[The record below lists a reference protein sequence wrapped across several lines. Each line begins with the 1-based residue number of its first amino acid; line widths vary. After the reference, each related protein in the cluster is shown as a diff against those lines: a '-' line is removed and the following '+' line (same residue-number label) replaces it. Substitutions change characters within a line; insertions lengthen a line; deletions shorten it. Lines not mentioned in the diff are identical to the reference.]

1 MIGQPKAV
9 ILLSGGLDSA
19 TVLAMAKSRGFDCYT
34 ISFDYGQK
42 HNAELRA
49 AHRIAGTMGQHPH
62 KVIRLDLRA
71 IGGSALT
78 SDEFEVPVGGVAEAG
93 IPVTYV
99 PARNTVFL
107 SIALGYGEVIGA
119 THLFIGANAVDYSGY
134 PDCRPA
140 FIEQFER
147 LANVAT
153 AAVDG
158 GVRWVVEAPL
168 MSMSKSDIVKTGAAL
183 GVDYSLTV
191 SCYQADDSG
200 AACGACDAYGG
211 HLERL
216 HAQLE
221 PLCFVCRR
229 HGVHGD
235 WLRGADAERDGL

>member
-1 MIGQPKAV
+1 MSQSRAI

-19 TVLAMAKSRGFDCYT
+19 TVLAMAKARGLDCHT
-34 ISFDYGQK
+34 VGFDYGQK
-42 HNAELRA
+42 HRSELTA
-49 AHRIAGTMGQHPH
+49 AQRIADALGDHPH
-62 KVIRLDLRA
+62 KVIRLDLGS

-78 SDEFEVPVGGVAEAG
+78 SDDIDVPITGVADDG

-119 THLFIGANAVDYSGY
+119 RYLFIGANAVDYSGY

-158 GVRWVVEAPL
+158 GERWVIEAPL
-168 MSMSKSDIVKTGAAL
+168 MTMSKSDIVTTGNAL
-183 GVDYSLTV
+183 GVDYSMTV
-191 SCYQADDSG
+191 SCYQADEEG
-200 AACGACDAYGG
+200 AACGACDAC
-211 HLERL
+211 RL
-216 HAQLE
+216 
-221 PLCFVCRR
+221 RR
-229 HGVHGD
+229 KGF
-235 WLRGADAERDGL
+235 LDAGLHDPTKYRSGISPKI

>member
-34 ISFDYGQK
+34 IGFDYGQK

-49 AHRIAGTMGQHPH
+49 AHRIAETMGQHPH
-62 KVIRLDLRA
+62 KVIRLDLKA

-107 SIALGYGEVIGA
+107 SIALGYGEVVGA

-158 GVRWVVEAPL
+158 GARWVVEAPL

-183 GVDYSLTV
+183 GVEYSLTV
-191 SCYQADDSG
+191 SCYQADNSG
-200 AACGACDAYGG
+200 AACGASDAC
-211 HLERL
+211 RL
-216 HAQLE
+216 
-221 PLCFVCRR
+221 R
-229 HGVHGD
+229 HKGF
-235 WLRGADAERDGL
+235 

>member
-1 MIGQPKAV
+1 MSQSRAI

-19 TVLAMAKSRGFDCYT
+19 TVLAMAKARGLDCHT
-34 ISFDYGQK
+34 VGFDYGQK
-42 HNAELRA
+42 HRSELTA
-49 AHRIAGTMGQHPH
+49 AQRIADALGDHPH
-62 KVIRLDLRA
+62 KVIRLDLGS

-78 SDEFEVPVGGVAEAG
+78 SDDIDVPITGVANDG

-119 THLFIGANAVDYSGY
+119 RYLFIGANAVDYSGY

-158 GVRWVVEAPL
+158 GERWVIEAPL
-168 MSMSKSDIVKTGAAL
+168 MTMSKSDIVTTGSAL
-183 GVDYSLTV
+183 GVDYGLTV
-191 SCYQADDSG
+191 SCYQADEEG
-200 AACGACDAYGG
+200 AACGACDAC
-211 HLERL
+211 RL
-216 HAQLE
+216 
-221 PLCFVCRR
+221 RR
-229 HGVHGD
+229 KGF
-235 WLRGADAERDGL
+235 LDAGLHDPTKYRCGISPKI

>member
-1 MIGQPKAV
+1 V
-9 ILLSGGLDSA
+9 
-19 TVLAMAKSRGFDCYT
+19 
-34 ISFDYGQK
+34 
-42 HNAELRA
+42 A
-49 AHRIAGTMGQHPH
+49 AALGDHPH
-62 KVIRLDLRA
+62 KVIRLDLGS

-78 SDEFEVPVGGVAEAG
+78 SDEIDVPVGGVADSG

-140 FIEQFER
+140 FIEQFQR

-158 GVRWVVEAPL
+158 GEPWVVEAPL
-168 MSMSKSDIVKTGAAL
+168 MTMSKSDIVTAGSSL

-191 SCYQADDSG
+191 SCYQANEAG
-200 AACGACDAYGG
+200 AACGACDACRLRRKGFLDAG
-211 HLERL
+211 LEDPTNY
-216 HAQLE
+216 QSGIS
-221 PLCFVCRR
+221 PKI
-229 HGVHGD
+229 
-235 WLRGADAERDGL
+235 

>member
-1 MIGQPKAV
+1 MSQSRAI

-19 TVLAMAKSRGFDCYT
+19 TVLAMAKARGLDCHT
-34 ISFDYGQK
+34 VGFDYGQK
-42 HNAELRA
+42 HRSELNAA
-49 AHRIAGTMGQHPH
+49 QRIADALGDHPH
-62 KVIRLDLRA
+62 KVIRLDLGS

-78 SDEFEVPVGGVAEAG
+78 SDDIDVPITGVANDG

-119 THLFIGANAVDYSGY
+119 RYLFIGANAVDYSGY

-158 GVRWVVEAPL
+158 GERWVIEAPL
-168 MSMSKSDIVKTGAAL
+168 MTMSKSDIVTTGNAL
-183 GVDYSLTV
+183 GVDYSMTV
-191 SCYQADDSG
+191 SCYQADEEG
-200 AACGACDAYGG
+200 AACGACDAC
-211 HLERL
+211 RL
-216 HAQLE
+216 
-221 PLCFVCRR
+221 RR
-229 HGVHGD
+229 KGF
-235 WLRGADAERDGL
+235 LDAGLHDPTKYRSGISPKI

>member
-1 MIGQPKAV
+1 MSQTRAI

-19 TVLAMAKSRGFDCYT
+19 TVLAMAKARGLDCHT
-34 ISFDYGQK
+34 VGFDYGQK
-42 HNAELRA
+42 HRSELNAA
-49 AHRIAGTMGQHPH
+49 QRIADALGDHPH
-62 KVIRLDLRA
+62 KVIRLDLGS

-78 SDEFEVPVGGVAEAG
+78 SDDIDVPITGVVNDG

-119 THLFIGANAVDYSGY
+119 RYLFIGANAVDYSGY

-158 GVRWVVEAPL
+158 GERWVIEAPL
-168 MSMSKSDIVKTGAAL
+168 MTMSKSDIVTTGNAL
-183 GVDYSLTV
+183 GVDYSMTV
-191 SCYQADDSG
+191 SCYQADEEG
-200 AACGACDAYGG
+200 AACGACDAC
-211 HLERL
+211 RL
-216 HAQLE
+216 
-221 PLCFVCRR
+221 RR
-229 HGVHGD
+229 KGF
-235 WLRGADAERDGL
+235 LDAGLYDPTKYRSGISPKI

>member
-34 ISFDYGQK
+34 IGFDYGQK

-49 AHRIAGTMGQHPH
+49 AHQIAETMGQRPH

-78 SDEFEVPVGGVAEAG
+78 SDEFDIPVCGVAESG

-99 PARNTVFL
+99 PARNTIFL
-107 SIALGYGEVIGA
+107 SVALGYGEVIGA

-147 LANVAT
+147 VANVAT

-158 GVRWVVEAPL
+158 GAQWVVEAPL
-168 MSMSKSDIVKTGAAL
+168 MKMSKSDILKTGTAL
-183 GVDYSLTV
+183 RVEYSLTV
-191 SCYQADDSG
+191 SCYQADDNG
-200 AACGACDAYGG
+200 AACGACDAC
-211 HLERL
+211 RL
-216 HAQLE
+216 RHKG
-221 PLCFVCRR
+221 FVDAGLQDPTIYQV
-229 HGVHGD
+229 GVSPKI
-235 WLRGADAERDGL
+235 

>member
-1 MIGQPKAV
+1 MSQTRAI

-19 TVLAMAKSRGFDCYT
+19 TVLAMAKARGLDCHT
-34 ISFDYGQK
+34 VGFDYGQK
-42 HNAELRA
+42 HRSELNAA
-49 AHRIAGTMGQHPH
+49 QRIADALGDHPH
-62 KVIRLDLRA
+62 KVIRLDLGS

-78 SDEFEVPVGGVAEAG
+78 SDDIDVPITGVVNDG

-119 THLFIGANAVDYSGY
+119 RHLFIGANAVDYSGY

-158 GVRWVVEAPL
+158 GERWVIEAPL
-168 MSMSKSDIVKTGAAL
+168 MTMSKSDIVTTGNAL
-183 GVDYSLTV
+183 GVDYSMTV
-191 SCYQADDSG
+191 SCYQADEEG
-200 AACGACDAYGG
+200 AACGACDAC
-211 HLERL
+211 RL
-216 HAQLE
+216 
-221 PLCFVCRR
+221 RR
-229 HGVHGD
+229 KGF
-235 WLRGADAERDGL
+235 LDAGLHDPTKYRSGISPKI

>member
-1 MIGQPKAV
+1 MSQTRAI

-19 TVLAMAKSRGFDCYT
+19 TVLAMAKARGLDCHT
-34 ISFDYGQK
+34 VGFDYGQK
-42 HNAELRA
+42 HRSELNAA
-49 AHRIAGTMGQHPH
+49 QRIADALGDHPH
-62 KVIRLDLRA
+62 KVIRLDLGS

-78 SDEFEVPVGGVAEAG
+78 SDDIDVPITGVADDG

-119 THLFIGANAVDYSGY
+119 RYLFIGAKAVDYSGY

-158 GVRWVVEAPL
+158 GERWVIEAPL
-168 MSMSKSDIVKTGAAL
+168 MTMSKSDIVTTGNAL
-183 GVDYSLTV
+183 GVDYSMTV
-191 SCYQADDSG
+191 SCYQADEEG
-200 AACGACDAYGG
+200 AACGACDAC
-211 HLERL
+211 RL
-216 HAQLE
+216 
-221 PLCFVCRR
+221 RR
-229 HGVHGD
+229 KGF
-235 WLRGADAERDGL
+235 LDAGLHDPTKYRCGISPKI

>member
-1 MIGQPKAV
+1 MSQSRAI

-19 TVLAMAKSRGFDCYT
+19 TVLAMAKARGLDCHT
-34 ISFDYGQK
+34 VGFDYGQK
-42 HNAELRA
+42 HRSELTA
-49 AHRIAGTMGQHPH
+49 AQRIADALGDHPH
-62 KVIRLDLRA
+62 KVIRLDLGS

-78 SDEFEVPVGGVAEAG
+78 SDDIDVPITGVADDG

-119 THLFIGANAVDYSGY
+119 RHLFIGANAVDYSGY

-158 GVRWVVEAPL
+158 GERWVIEAPL
-168 MSMSKSDIVKTGAAL
+168 MTMSKSDIVTTGNAL
-183 GVDYSLTV
+183 GVDYSMTV
-191 SCYQADDSG
+191 SCYQADEEG
-200 AACGACDAYGG
+200 AACGACDAC
-211 HLERL
+211 RL
-216 HAQLE
+216 
-221 PLCFVCRR
+221 RR
-229 HGVHGD
+229 KGF
-235 WLRGADAERDGL
+235 LDAGLHDPTKYRSGISPKI

>member
-1 MIGQPKAV
+1 MIGQLKAV

-34 ISFDYGQK
+34 IGFDYGQK

-49 AHRIAGTMGQHPH
+49 AHRIVERMGQHPH

-78 SDEFEVPVGGVAEAG
+78 SDEFDVPVGGVAEAG

-99 PARNTVFL
+99 PARNTIFL
-107 SIALGYGEVIGA
+107 SVALGYGEVIGA

-147 LANVAT
+147 VANVAT

-158 GVRWVVEAPL
+158 GAQWVVEAPL
-168 MSMSKSDIVKTGAAL
+168 MKMSKSDILKTGTAL
-183 GVDYSLTV
+183 RVEYSLTV
-191 SCYQADDSG
+191 SCYQADDNG
-200 AACGACDAYGG
+200 AACGACDAC
-211 HLERL
+211 RL
-216 HAQLE
+216 RHKG
-221 PLCFVCRR
+221 FVDAGLQDPTIYQV
-229 HGVHGD
+229 GVSPKI
-235 WLRGADAERDGL
+235 

>member
-1 MIGQPKAV
+1 MSQTRAI

-19 TVLAMAKSRGFDCYT
+19 TVLAMAKARGLDCHT
-34 ISFDYGQK
+34 VGFDYGQK
-42 HNAELRA
+42 HRSELNAA
-49 AHRIAGTMGQHPH
+49 QRIADALGDHPH
-62 KVIRLDLRA
+62 KVIRLDLGS

-78 SDEFEVPVGGVAEAG
+78 SDDIDVPITGVTNDG

-119 THLFIGANAVDYSGY
+119 RYLFIGANAVDYSGY

-158 GVRWVVEAPL
+158 GERWVIEAPL
-168 MSMSKSDIVKTGAAL
+168 MTMSKSDIVTTGNAL
-183 GVDYSLTV
+183 GVDYSMTV
-191 SCYQADDSG
+191 SCYQADEEG
-200 AACGACDAYGG
+200 AACGACDSC
-211 HLERL
+211 RL
-216 HAQLE
+216 
-221 PLCFVCRR
+221 RR
-229 HGVHGD
+229 KGF
-235 WLRGADAERDGL
+235 LDAGLHDPTKYRSGISPKI

>member
-1 MIGQPKAV
+1 MSQSRAI

-19 TVLAMAKSRGFDCYT
+19 TVLAMAKARGLDCHT
-34 ISFDYGQK
+34 VGFDYGQK
-42 HNAELRA
+42 HRSELNAA
-49 AHRIAGTMGQHPH
+49 QRIADALGDHPH
-62 KVIRLDLRA
+62 KVIRLDLGS

-78 SDEFEVPVGGVAEAG
+78 SDDIDVPITGVADDG

-119 THLFIGANAVDYSGY
+119 RYLFIGANAVDYSGY

-158 GVRWVVEAPL
+158 GERWVIEAPL
-168 MSMSKSDIVKTGAAL
+168 MTMSKSDIVTTGNAL
-183 GVDYSLTV
+183 GVDYSMTV
-191 SCYQADDSG
+191 SCYQADEEG
-200 AACGACDAYGG
+200 AACGACDAC
-211 HLERL
+211 RL
-216 HAQLE
+216 
-221 PLCFVCRR
+221 RR
-229 HGVHGD
+229 KGF
-235 WLRGADAERDGL
+235 LDAGLHDPTKYRSGISAKI

>member
-1 MIGQPKAV
+1 MSKPKAV
-9 ILLSGGLDSA
+9 VLLSGGLDSA
-19 TVLAMAKSRGFDCYT
+19 TVLAMAKARGFDCYT
-34 ISFDYGQK
+34 IGFNYGQK
-42 HNAELRA
+42 HNSELQA
-49 AHRIAGTMGQHPH
+49 AHRVAEALGDHPH
-62 KVIRLDLRA
+62 KLIRLDLGS

-78 SDEFEVPVGGVAEAG
+78 SDEIDVPVGGVADEG

-153 AAVDG
+153 SAVDG
-158 GVRWVVEAPL
+158 GESWVVEAPL
-168 MSMSKSDIVKTGAAL
+168 MTMSKSDIVTAGSAL

-191 SCYQADDSG
+191 SCYQADDEG
-200 AACGACDAYGG
+200 AACGACDACRLRRKGFLDAS
-211 HLERL
+211 LEDPTKY
-216 HAQLE
+216 QNGIS
-221 PLCFVCRR
+221 PKI
-229 HGVHGD
+229 
-235 WLRGADAERDGL
+235 

>member
-1 MIGQPKAV
+1 MSQSRAI

-19 TVLAMAKSRGFDCYT
+19 TVLAMAKARGLDCHT
-34 ISFDYGQK
+34 VGFDYGQK
-42 HNAELRA
+42 HRSELNAA
-49 AHRIAGTMGQHPH
+49 QRIADALGDHPH
-62 KVIRLDLRA
+62 KVIRLDLGS

-78 SDEFEVPVGGVAEAG
+78 SDDIDVPITGVANDG

-119 THLFIGANAVDYSGY
+119 MYLFIGANAVDYSGY

-158 GVRWVVEAPL
+158 GERWVIEAPL
-168 MSMSKSDIVKTGAAL
+168 MSMSKSDIVTTGNAL
-183 GVDYSLTV
+183 GVDYSMTV
-191 SCYQADDSG
+191 SCYQADEEG
-200 AACGACDAYGG
+200 AACGACDAC
-211 HLERL
+211 RL
-216 HAQLE
+216 
-221 PLCFVCRR
+221 RR
-229 HGVHGD
+229 KGF
-235 WLRGADAERDGL
+235 LDAGLHDPTKYRSGISPKI